1 MATNVTGKNLRFSR
15 IRQTAILLA
24 PLVISVVIF
33 MTLISCDS
41 TQTTDPTPPPAS
53 PPVFIS
59 DPAESQLQKCTLFFF
74 DINSLRLAGE
84 DRELDLSQD
93 VNERL
98 KQTITELLGDSTSG
112 LYQTIPTGT
121 LLYEVYVDEQST
133 AYLDFSHHLKD
144 EHIGGTTS
152 EALTIA
158 AILRTVRM
166 NFATDIRKVQILI
179 EGLETDTIGGHIDI
193 SKPLS
198 LSLDLEVISRQVELT
213 ETQST
218 EAEAS
223 EAQSPEAA
231 HAAGELV
238 EAAPVQAELVENE
251 KLETDQN
258 STPDSDQ

>member
-1 MATNVTGKNLRFSR
+1 MATKVTRKNLRFCR
-15 IRQTAILLA
+15 IRQTAISLA
-24 PLVISVVIF
+24 TLVISIVIL
-33 MTLISCDS
+33 MILISCDS
-41 TQTTDPTPPPAS
+41 TQTDPTPPPSA
-53 PPVFIS
+53 PPVVIS
-59 DPAESQLQKCTLFFF
+59 ELAESQLQKCTLFFF

-84 DRELDLSQD
+84 ERELDLSQD

-121 LLYEVYVDEQST
+121 LLYEVYVDEQLT

-166 NFATDIRKVQILI
+166 NFADDIRKVQILI

-198 LSLDLEVISRQVELT
+198 LSLDLEVVSRQVEST
-213 ETQST
+213 ATQAT

-223 EAQSPEAA
+223 EAQSPEAV
-231 HAAGELV
+231 HADGESV
-238 EAAPVQAELVENE
+238 EAAPVEAELVENE
-251 KLETDQN
+251 KLEADEH
-258 STPDSDQ
+258 STPDPDQ

>member
-1 MATNVTGKNLRFSR
+1 MTDNFIQKNLSFWR
-15 IRQTAILLA
+15 IRQTVLSIPTFA
-24 PLVISVVIF
+24 ISVVVLIL
-33 MTLISCDS
+33 LISCGS
-41 TQTTDPTPPPAS
+41 EQTDPTPPPPT
-53 PPVFIS
+53 PPVVIS
-59 DPAESQLQKCTLFFF
+59 DSAEIQLQKCTLFFF

-84 DRELDLSQD
+84 ERELDLSQD

-166 NFATDIRKVQILI
+166 NFADHIRKVQILI

-198 LSLDLEVISRQVELT
+198 LSLDLAVVSRQVEPI
-213 ETQST
+213 
-218 EAEAS
+218 EAESS
-223 EAQSPEAA
+223 EAESPEAEQIEEA
-231 HAAGELV
+231 PVEAELV
-238 EAAPVQAELVENE
+238 EAEQ
-251 KLETDQN
+251 LETNQVSAPAADQ
-258 STPDSDQ
+258 